1 MDALHQAENY
11 LVARGCDIHKIK
23 DHLIEFRLPGETSRT
38 PGGRLSLARDGTL
51 TMWHR
56 YAEKG
61 LAAIEPWL
69 AAGDIPLGDKS
80 TPALKTHID
89 QLTVHPELTPLAKV
103 PKFSFVPGL
112 QRSYDP
118 EQVWRAADASV
129 AGGGFDCITLAWALS
144 RWHGSKARLQAAG
157 VQRWLATAFSFRN
170 DIDLPAPWREGRPT
184 RDGRKTMFVTGRDLG
199 LDGDLAPPRSSKAS
213 PRLATCT

>member
-61 LAAIEPWL
+61 LAAI
-69 AAGDIPLGDKS
+69 G
-80 TPALKTHID
+80 
-89 QLTVHPELTPLAKV
+89 
-103 PKFSFVPGL
+103 
-112 QRSYDP
+112 
-118 EQVWRAADASV
+118 
-129 AGGGFDCITLAWALS
+129 
-144 RWHGSKARLQAAG
+144 
-157 VQRWLATAFSFRN
+157 
-170 DIDLPAPWREGRPT
+170 
-184 RDGRKTMFVTGRDLG
+184 LG
-199 LDGDLAPPRSSKAS
+199 LPPVISRLETNR
-213 PRLATCT
+213 PRRFGRMSTS

>member
-61 LAAIEPWL
+61 LAAGLPWL
-69 AAGDIPLGDKS
+69 AAVQH
-80 TPALKTHID
+80 PAWRQID
-89 QLTVHPELTPLAKV
+89 
-103 PKFSFVPGL
+103 PGA
-112 QRSYDP
+112 QDACRPAD
-118 EQVWRAADASV
+118 RAPRADATGQSAQIFV
-129 AGGGFDCITLAWALS
+129 CT
-144 RWHGSKARLQAAG
+144 R
-157 VQRWLATAFSFRN
+157 ATAF
-170 DIDLPAPWREGRPT
+170 
-184 RDGRKTMFVTGRDLG
+184 V
-199 LDGDLAPPRSSKAS
+199 
-213 PRLATCT
+213 